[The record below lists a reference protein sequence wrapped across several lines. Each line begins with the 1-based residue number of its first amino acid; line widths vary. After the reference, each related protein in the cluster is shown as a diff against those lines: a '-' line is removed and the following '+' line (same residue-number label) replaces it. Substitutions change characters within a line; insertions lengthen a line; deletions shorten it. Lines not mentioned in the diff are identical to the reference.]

1 MNKYITFVIII
12 IIFLLSS
19 LLLIQLLNQ
28 RKEIKNHSVLEKEEN
43 VHKQPQREGFIY
55 SNGSDESKTMADQI
69 VKQIKNQTSPNPLT
83 NQNNN
88 IALNQLSIFSSWN
101 TSCSGNFVSTDQ
113 ITNVLASGCRMVHFT
128 ISNFNNQ
135 PMIFGNFTD
144 TSGNSNSILLYDALL
159 TCMNNAFNYL
169 INVNTSSGKQDLN
182 LTNYNDPLIIM
193 LSFKYFTRE
202 DVINY
207 NLTASTNPEYSKTVP
222 NPTYSKDFFK
232 KCAKIVKDVL
242 NNRLYK
248 NGNNNYAIPIDKK
261 TIKNQVNQQILIITD
276 ITGLNQDQID
286 TFQKSDLKL
295 YSNLVSGLNSNLQML
310 PFDTSETISN
320 KSSLFNLAVPINN
333 QNPLRNEFTN
343 FSFKQN
349 CQFVPIV
356 FYSSNLTN
364 LYTDIFNNL
373 MQFFQD
379 YGSAFVS
386 FQTIDNEI
394 LNPNTTPVII

>member
-1 MNKYITFVIII
+1 MNKYVTFIII
-12 IIFLLSS
+12 TIIFLLSCII
-19 LLLIQLLNQ
+19 LIQLLDQ
-28 RKEIKNHSVLEKEEN
+28 RKEIKSHSVLEKGEIIQ
-43 VHKQPQREGFIY
+43 KQQQREGFVY
-55 SNGSDESKTMADQI
+55 SKGSDESNIMADQI

-83 NQNNN
+83 NQNNGLT
-88 IALNQLSIFSSWN
+88 LNQLSIFSSWN
-101 TSCSGNFVSTDQ
+101 TACSGNFVSTDQ

-144 TSGNSNSILLYDALL
+144 TSGNSNSILLYDALT
-159 TCMNNAFNYL
+159 TCMHNAFNFL
-169 INVNTSSGKQDLN
+169 INVNTSSGKQDLQLN
-182 LTNYNDPLIIM
+182 NYTDPLIVM
-193 LSFKYFTRE
+193 LSFKYFKRE
-202 DVINY
+202 NVVNY
-207 NLTASTNPEYSKTVP
+207 NLTASTNEKYSQTVP
-222 NPTYSKDFFK
+222 NPTYSNNFFK
-232 KCAKIVKDVL
+232 KCAKIVKNVF
-242 NNRLYK
+242 NNRLYLK
-248 NGNNNYAIPIDKK
+248 NDNAIPLDKK
-261 TIKNQVNQQILIITD
+261 ITKNQINNQIIIITD

-286 TFQKSDLKL
+286 TFQKSKLKN

-310 PFDTSETISN
+310 PFDTSETKTN

-349 CQFVPIV
+349 CQFVPVV
-356 FYSSNLTN
+356 FYSSNITN
-364 LYTDIFNNL
+364 LYTNIFNTI

-394 LNPNTTPVII
+394 LNPNTTPVVI